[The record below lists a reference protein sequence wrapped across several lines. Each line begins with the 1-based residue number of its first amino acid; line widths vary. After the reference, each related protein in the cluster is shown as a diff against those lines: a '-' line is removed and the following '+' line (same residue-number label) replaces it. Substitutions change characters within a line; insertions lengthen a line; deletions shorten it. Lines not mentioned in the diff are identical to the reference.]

1 MSGNYF
7 PNSKIY
13 FRIRLILLMMFLVI
27 GGVSAQVIFPY
38 GETFKN
44 ATATGVILGA
54 GGISNPA
61 VLTGTGTAID
71 GITDPVGAGY
81 LRLTS
86 QLADQAGYARSTRK
100 FPSRYGVTVN
110 FEYYTWN
117 SGSPTYTADGL
128 SFFLFDAT
136 ASGAFQIGG
145 FGGSLGYAQRSS
157 PTQVS
162 GLSKGFLGIGFD
174 EFGNFVTETEGRQ
187 GGNGTDL
194 LVNQSNVGL
203 RGDGD
208 GDALVATNYEYLT
221 HTRTT
226 DGGVDGGSFQIHGD
240 VNGRD
245 NGIAGLT
252 PLLAGY
258 RKAKIEIIP
267 VDLANNPDT
276 ISAPT
281 RYKVNV
287 WVTTGDPGGAVEHRV
302 INDYIYTPSSA
313 VPDSLSYGFAAA
325 TGGYQNYHEIRG
337 LDIVAPSVFEFQ
349 PVLADVAVTGNEDTD
364 YTFSVLDFTTGFL
377 DPNGTNTLTE
387 IRVESLPANGTLKL
401 SGANISANQVI
412 SLANIPNITFTPN
425 PEWHG
430 STSFN
435 WSGRD
440 AISYA
445 TTPKAVNITINSVN
459 DAPAGTDGSIS
470 VLQDATDHPITAA
483 NFGFTDPNDV
493 TPGPIN
499 TFNGVKITSVPALG
513 LLELDNVAVI
523 DGQDIN
529 LADITA
535 NKLTY
540 TPVAAGN
547 GSPYTTFTFQVLDN
561 GGTSNG
567 GVALDQSANTMTI
580 NVAPTPTITLTSAN
594 PVICFGTESAN
605 ITYSGTTGTPTPDRY
620 SIDWNA
626 SANTAG
632 ITDVIDGTLSGGTIT
647 ITGLAAIAGG
657 TYTGT
662 LTVRN
667 VLNTI
672 SSTGTV
678 VTVTVNPL
686 PGVGMAVSDPTICS
700 GATATITLSSSI
712 VGINYQLRLDA
723 GNTNVG
729 AVVAGTGGDITFSV
743 SPTTTTTYN
752 VLATNATTSCSAT
765 VTDKSIVTVNPLPG
779 VGMAVSDATICSGAA
794 ATITLSNSVVGI
806 NYQLRLDSDNS
817 LVGAVVAGTGGDIT
831 FSASPTTTT
840 TYNVLATNATTS
852 CSATVTDKS
861 VVTVTPLPGVGM
873 AVSDATICSGAAATI
888 TLSNSVVGIN
898 YQLRLDSDN
907 SLVGAVVAGTGGN
920 ITFSASPTT
929 TTTYNVLATNATTS
943 CSAMVTDKP
952 LVTVNTTAQPTTISG
967 LNTVCIGAS
976 NVTYSVDFVTGHT
989 YTWTYSNPA
998 GVTFTATPEG
1008 NSITVSYAN
1017 TAVSGTWSVSA
1028 TNTATGCTSS
1038 ARTLP
1043 VTVNSTPQPGAITGT
1058 ASICSGS
1065 SGVSYSVAAVANTTY
1080 NWTYSGTGATIAS
1093 GGGTNSITV
1102 DYASNATV
1110 GTWSVVATGSN
1121 ACPSLPRTF
1130 AVTSVNATPT
1140 VAAITG
1146 ASTVNIGATLT
1157 LESTTPGGTWS
1168 SSNTSVATVNSTGI
1182 VTGVAIGTATISY
1195 TLSSGACSGTAT
1207 KVITISPGNTP
1218 PVAVADSYTVSRS
1231 GTLTVPANTGVLSND
1246 TDANPGT
1253 TLTAI
1258 KVLNPAF
1265 GTVTFNSD
1273 GSFVYVHAGGTETSD
1288 SFTYKVNDGTVDGNT
1303 VTVTL
1308 AITPVSNSAPVAQI
1322 DSYNVGYL
1330 ATTIVSAPGVL
1341 ANDTDIN
1348 NNPMTA
1354 IKVTN
1359 PLFGILT
1366 AFNSDG
1372 SFTYQHTG
1380 AAATTDSFTYK
1391 VSDGTAEGNTVTVTL
1406 NVVRANQAPL
1416 AFNDLYGLTRGSTV
1430 AVSAPGVLS
1439 NDSDPDGDIITAIK
1453 LSDPVHGVLTFNS
1466 NGSFT
1471 YVHGGGTND
1480 SDSFTYKVNDG
1491 KIDGNT
1497 VTVSLPIALPG
1508 IAPVITD
1515 INKSTSKN
1523 KTYSF
1528 SSNDFS
1534 EKFVDLLH
1542 TIVKV
1547 KVVTLPSIGILKL
1560 GGIDVRAGQEINA
1573 ANLADLTFIPGLDF
1587 IGTVSFQY
1595 NASCPLSYALSNRNV
1610 NINVVDPG
1618 VPPVAVA
1625 DSYTTT
1631 RGGTITL
1638 ALPGVLANDTDSR
1651 GLTLTA
1657 IKVSDPTHGALILNP
1672 NGSMV
1677 YVHDNSSAT
1686 KDSFTYKA
1694 NNSFSDSNVATVSI
1708 SIPFVNSPPVLSA
1721 VSKIGLNANPI
1732 PFSLKDFVEK
1742 FTDSDSLV
1750 NIKIVTLPLPLYGIL
1765 KLYGVPVTV
1774 NQIIGEADIKGLTFE
1789 PAHHWNGTT
1798 SFLWNASD
1806 GTQYAVNSAAV
1817 NISVTQ
1823 PSDPFAKIGLAKS
1836 LISTTPNLNGT
1847 YDLKYLFTV
1856 KNYGPNDLD
1865 NISIKDNLSLAFIGA
1880 EVKVKSLTV
1889 TGNLKSNN
1897 GFNGYSDLEMLAISS
1912 SILNSGEQ
1920 ATLELVITV
1929 KLGIAGGVFQNIAT
1943 AEAQSIVTGFKVND
1957 ISTQGLNPD
1966 PNGSGDVSSSDPT
1979 EVKLDLL
1986 PSYVPAG
1993 FSPNGDGTNDKFV
2006 VQNADGK
2013 QVSLE
2018 MYNRWGNRVYKSED
2032 YKNDWGGEVTEGFFL
2047 GRDIP
2052 DGTYYY
2058 IIIIDKKDKYTGFI
2072 TVNR

>member
-7 PNSKIY
+7 PKSKIY

-194 LVNQSNVGL
+194 LLNQSNVGL

-287 WVTTGDPGGAVEHRV
+287 WITTGDPGGAVEHRV
-302 INDYIYTPSSA
+302 INDYIYIPSSA
-313 VPDSLSYGFAAA
+313 VPDSLSYGFAAS
-325 TGGYQNYHEIRG
+325 TGGFQNYHEVRG

-425 PEWHG
+425 PDWHG

-493 TPGPIN
+493 TPGPVN
-499 TFNGVKITSVPALG
+499 TFSGVKITSIPTLG
-513 LLELDNVAVI
+513 LLELDNVAVTA
-523 DGQDIN
+523 GQDIP
-529 LADITA
+529 LSDITA

-626 SANTAG
+626 AANTAG

-686 PGVGMAVSDPTICS
+686 PSVGMAVSDPTICS
-700 GATATITLSSSI
+700 GATATITLNSSV

-765 VTDKSIVTVNPLPG
+765 VTDKSVVTVNPLPG

-817 LVGAVVAGTGGDIT
+817 LVGAVV
-831 FSASPTTTT
+831 
-840 TYNVLATNATTS
+840 V
-852 CSATVTDKS
+852 
-861 VVTVTPLPGVGM
+861 
-873 AVSDATICSGAAATI
+873 
-888 TLSNSVVGIN
+888 
-898 YQLRLDSDN
+898 
-907 SLVGAVVAGTGGN
+907 GTGGN

-952 LVTVNTTAQPTTISG
+952 LVTVNTTAQPSTISG
-967 LNTVCIGAS
+967 GDAVCIGTS
-976 NVTYSVDFVTGHT
+976 HTYTVTLVAGHT

-998 GVTFTATPEG
+998 GVTFTANPEG
-1008 NSITVSYAN
+1008 NSITVNYSN
-1017 TAVSGTWSVSA
+1017 TAVSGTWSVTA

-1043 VTVNSTPQPGAITGT
+1043 VTVNSSPQPGVITGT
-1058 ASICSGS
+1058 ASICAVS

-1102 DYASNATV
+1102 DYASNATI
-1110 GTWSVVATGSN
+1110 GTWSVVATGPN
-1121 ACPSLPRTF
+1121 ACPSLPQTF
-1130 AVTSVNATPT
+1130 AVTAVNVTPT

-1207 KVITISPGNTP
+1207 KVITVSPGNTP
-1218 PVAVADSYTVSRS
+1218 PVAVTDSYTVARG
-1231 GTLTVPANTGVLSND
+1231 GTLTQTAPGVLIND
-1246 TDANPGT
+1246 TDAENSALTALLVLGPANG
-1253 TLTAI
+1253 TLT
-1258 KVLNPAF
+1258 L
-1265 GTVTFNSD
+1265 
-1273 GSFVYVHAGGTETSD
+1273 
-1288 SFTYKVNDGTVDGNT
+1288 
-1303 VTVTL
+1303 
-1308 AITPVSNSAPVAQI
+1308 
-1322 DSYNVGYL
+1322 
-1330 ATTIVSAPGVL
+1330 
-1341 ANDTDIN
+1341 
-1348 NNPMTA
+1348 
-1354 IKVTN
+1354 
-1359 PLFGILT
+1359 
-1366 AFNSDG
+1366 
-1372 SFTYQHTG
+1372 
-1380 AAATTDSFTYK
+1380 
-1391 VSDGTAEGNTVTVTL
+1391 
-1406 NVVRANQAPL
+1406 
-1416 AFNDLYGLTRGSTV
+1416 
-1430 AVSAPGVLS
+1430 
-1439 NDSDPDGDIITAIK
+1439 
-1453 LSDPVHGVLTFNS
+1453 NS

-1471 YVHGGGTND
+1471 YVHNGTN
-1480 SDSFTYKVNDG
+1480 
-1491 KIDGNT
+1491 
-1497 VTVSLPIALPG
+1497 
-1508 IAPVITD
+1508 
-1515 INKSTSKN
+1515 
-1523 KTYSF
+1523 
-1528 SSNDFS
+1528 
-1534 EKFVDLLH
+1534 
-1542 TIVKV
+1542 
-1547 KVVTLPSIGILKL
+1547 
-1560 GGIDVRAGQEINA
+1560 
-1573 ANLADLTFIPGLDF
+1573 TFF
-1587 IGTVSFQY
+1587 
-1595 NASCPLSYALSNRNV
+1595 
-1610 NINVVDPG
+1610 
-1618 VPPVAVA
+1618 
-1625 DSYTTT
+1625 
-1631 RGGTITL
+1631 
-1638 ALPGVLANDTDSR
+1638 
-1651 GLTLTA
+1651 
-1657 IKVSDPTHGALILNP
+1657 
-1672 NGSMV
+1672 
-1677 YVHDNSSAT
+1677 
-1686 KDSFTYKA
+1686 DSFTYKA
-1694 NNSFSDSNVATVSI
+1694 N
-1708 SIPFVNSPPVLSA
+1708 
-1721 VSKIGLNANPI
+1721 
-1732 PFSLKDFVEK
+1732 
-1742 FTDSDSLV
+1742 
-1750 NIKIVTLPLPLYGIL
+1750 
-1765 KLYGVPVTV
+1765 
-1774 NQIIGEADIKGLTFE
+1774 
-1789 PAHHWNGTT
+1789 
-1798 SFLWNASD
+1798 
-1806 GTQYAVNSAAV
+1806 
-1817 NISVTQ
+1817 
-1823 PSDPFAKIGLAKS
+1823 
-1836 LISTTPNLNGT
+1836 
-1847 YDLKYLFTV
+1847 
-1856 KNYGPNDLD
+1856 
-1865 NISIKDNLSLAFIGA
+1865 
-1880 EVKVKSLTV
+1880 
-1889 TGNLKSNN
+1889 
-1897 GFNGYSDLEMLAISS
+1897 
-1912 SILNSGEQ
+1912 
-1920 ATLELVITV
+1920 
-1929 KLGIAGGVFQNIAT
+1929 
-1943 AEAQSIVTGFKVND
+1943 
-1957 ISTQGLNPD
+1957 
-1966 PNGSGDVSSSDPT
+1966 
-1979 EVKLDLL
+1979 
-1986 PSYVPAG
+1986 
-1993 FSPNGDGTNDKFV
+1993 DGTND
-2006 VQNADGK
+2006 
-2013 QVSLE
+2013 
-2018 MYNRWGNRVYKSED
+2018 GN
-2032 YKNDWGGEVTEGFFL
+2032 
-2047 GRDIP
+2047 
-2052 DGTYYY
+2052 
-2058 IIIIDKKDKYTGFI
+2058 
-2072 TVNR
+2072 TVNVNITISSTNNAPIAQNDTYTVAYNSTTSIAAPGVLNNDTDLNSDPLTAIR

>member
-7 PNSKIY
+7 PKSKIY

-194 LVNQSNVGL
+194 LLNQSNVGL

-287 WVTTGDPGGAVEHRV
+287 WITTGDPGGAVEHRV
-302 INDYIYTPSSA
+302 INDYIYIPSSA
-313 VPDSLSYGFAAA
+313 VPDSLSYGFAAS
-325 TGGYQNYHEIRG
+325 TGGFQNYHEVRG

-425 PEWHG
+425 PDWHG

-493 TPGPIN
+493 TPGPVN
-499 TFNGVKITSVPALG
+499 TFSGVKITSIPTLG
-513 LLELDNVAVI
+513 LLELDNVAVTA
-523 DGQDIN
+523 GQDIP
-529 LADITA
+529 LSDITA

-626 SANTAG
+626 AANTAG

-686 PGVGMAVSDPTICS
+686 PSVGMAVSDPTICS
-700 GATATITLSSSI
+700 GATATITLNSSV

-861 VVTVTPLPGVGM
+861 VVTVNPLPGVGM

-907 SLVGAVVAGTGGN
+907 SLVGAVVVGTGGN

-952 LVTVNTTAQPTTISG
+952 LVTVNTTAQPSTISG
-967 LNTVCIGAS
+967 GDAVCIGTS
-976 NVTYSVDFVTGHT
+976 HTYTVTLVAGHT

-998 GVTFTATPEG
+998 GVTFTANPEG
-1008 NSITVSYAN
+1008 NSITVNYSN
-1017 TAVSGTWSVSA
+1017 TAVSGTWSVTA

-1043 VTVNSTPQPGAITGT
+1043 VTVNSSPQPGVITGT
-1058 ASICSGS
+1058 ASICAVS

-1102 DYASNATV
+1102 DYASNATI
-1110 GTWSVVATGSN
+1110 GTWSVVATGPN
-1121 ACPSLPRTF
+1121 ACPSLPQTF
-1130 AVTSVNATPT
+1130 AVTAVNVTPT

-1207 KVITISPGNTP
+1207 KVITVSPGNTP
-1218 PVAVADSYTVSRS
+1218 PVAVTDSYTVARG
-1231 GTLTVPANTGVLSND
+1231 GTLTQTAPGVLIND
-1246 TDANPGT
+1246 TDAENSALTALLVLGPANGTLTLNSNGSFTYVHNGTNTFFDSFTYKANDGTNDGNTVNVNITISSTNNAPIAQNDTYTVAYNSTTSIAAPGVLNNDT
-1253 TLTAI
+1253 DLNSDPLTAI
-1258 KVLNPAF
+1258 RVSSPAHGTLTLNS
-1265 GTVTFNSD
+1265 N
-1273 GSFVYVHAGGTETSD
+1273 GSFTYLNTGGSATSD
-1288 SFTYKVNDGTVDGNT
+1288 SFTYKANDGKVDGNT

-1308 AITPVSNSAPVAQI
+1308 NIVRPNQAPVA
-1322 DSYNVGYL
+1322 VG
-1330 ATTIVSAPGVL
+1330 
-1341 ANDTDIN
+1341 
-1348 NNPMTA
+1348 
-1354 IKVTN
+1354 
-1359 PLFGILT
+1359 
-1366 AFNSDG
+1366 
-1372 SFTYQHTG
+1372 
-1380 AAATTDSFTYK
+1380 
-1391 VSDGTAEGNTVTVTL
+1391 
-1406 NVVRANQAPL
+1406 
-1416 AFNDLYGLTRGSTV
+1416 DLYGLTKGSTLT
-1430 AVSAPGVLS
+1430 VSAPGVLS
-1439 NDSDPDGDIITAIK
+1439 NDSDADGDVITAIK

-1480 SDSFTYKVNDG
+1480 SDSFTYK
-1491 KIDGNT
+1491 
-1497 VTVSLPIALPG
+1497 
-1508 IAPVITD
+1508 
-1515 INKSTSKN
+1515 
-1523 KTYSF
+1523 
-1528 SSNDFS
+1528 
-1534 EKFVDLLH
+1534 
-1542 TIVKV
+1542 
-1547 KVVTLPSIGILKL
+1547 
-1560 GGIDVRAGQEINA
+1560 
-1573 ANLADLTFIPGLDF
+1573 
-1587 IGTVSFQY
+1587 
-1595 NASCPLSYALSNRNV
+1595 
-1610 NINVVDPG
+1610 
-1618 VPPVAVA
+1618 
-1625 DSYTTT
+1625 
-1631 RGGTITL
+1631 
-1638 ALPGVLANDTDSR
+1638 
-1651 GLTLTA
+1651 
-1657 IKVSDPTHGALILNP
+1657 
-1672 NGSMV
+1672 
-1677 YVHDNSSAT
+1677 
-1686 KDSFTYKA
+1686 
-1694 NNSFSDSNVATVSI
+1694 
-1708 SIPFVNSPPVLSA
+1708 
-1721 VSKIGLNANPI
+1721 
-1732 PFSLKDFVEK
+1732 
-1742 FTDSDSLV
+1742 
-1750 NIKIVTLPLPLYGIL
+1750 
-1765 KLYGVPVTV
+1765 
-1774 NQIIGEADIKGLTFE
+1774 
-1789 PAHHWNGTT
+1789 
-1798 SFLWNASD
+1798 
-1806 GTQYAVNSAAV
+1806 
-1817 NISVTQ
+1817 
-1823 PSDPFAKIGLAKS
+1823 
-1836 LISTTPNLNGT
+1836 
-1847 YDLKYLFTV
+1847 
-1856 KNYGPNDLD
+1856 
-1865 NISIKDNLSLAFIGA
+1865 
-1880 EVKVKSLTV
+1880 
-1889 TGNLKSNN
+1889 
-1897 GFNGYSDLEMLAISS
+1897 
-1912 SILNSGEQ
+1912 
-1920 ATLELVITV
+1920 
-1929 KLGIAGGVFQNIAT
+1929 
-1943 AEAQSIVTGFKVND
+1943 
-1957 ISTQGLNPD
+1957 
-1966 PNGSGDVSSSDPT
+1966 
-1979 EVKLDLL
+1979 
-1986 PSYVPAG
+1986 
-1993 FSPNGDGTNDKFV
+1993 
-2006 VQNADGK
+2006 
-2013 QVSLE
+2013 
-2018 MYNRWGNRVYKSED
+2018 
-2032 YKNDWGGEVTEGFFL
+2032 
-2047 GRDIP
+2047 
-2052 DGTYYY
+2052 
-2058 IIIIDKKDKYTGFI
+2058 
-2072 TVNR
+2072 